1 MQHHLVNYTE
11 IYLDKKAYGN
21 GIQYFFKRPYRAL
34 QGLGQW
40 FETFI
45 NCLQNF
51 RKLITFTRKINEQ
64 LMLWPM

>member
-1 MQHHLVNYTE
+1 M
-11 IYLDKKAYGN
+11 AYN
-21 GIQYFFKRPYRAL
+21 IFLKDHIETAFAL